1 MSLIPVEDALRRVLA
16 SVEEPLPAERL
27 PLASCAGRTLA
38 GDVAALRDQP
48 PFPASAMDGYAVRSA
63 DVPAAP
69 ASLKVIGVSAAG
81 QRFSGRLEAGQA
93 VRIFTGAPVPE
104 GADAV
109 VLQEDAERSGDHVTV
124 KEAPRPSRHIRP
136 AGLDFRSGD
145 VLLQEGLPL
154 DSRHIALAA
163 AMGHG
168 TLPVRR
174 RPRVAILATGDEL
187 VRAGEPVG
195 PDQITASSLPA
206 TVLMAEKAGAEAI
219 DLGIARD
226 TLESLDERIG
236 AARAAGADILVTLGG
251 ASVGEHDL
259 VQKALARQGMDLGF
273 WRVALRPGKPLMH
286 GRLGSTLLLGLPGNP
301 VSSLVCAV
309 LFLVPAIRALLG
321 DPHAEDDPAEDA
333 ILGADLPANG
343 ERQDYMR
350 AALQFQDIPL
360 TLAQGPARLRL
371 PVAMPHLVQD
381 SSMLSILERSDALLV
396 RPPHAPAVQAGEPC
410 RIIRL
415 ARFC

>member
-63 DVPAAP
+63 DVPGAP

-124 KEAPRPSRHIRP
+124 KEAPRLSRHIRP

-259 VQKALARQGMDLGF
+259 VQKALARRGMDLGF

-360 TLAQGPARLRL
+360 ALAQGPARLRL